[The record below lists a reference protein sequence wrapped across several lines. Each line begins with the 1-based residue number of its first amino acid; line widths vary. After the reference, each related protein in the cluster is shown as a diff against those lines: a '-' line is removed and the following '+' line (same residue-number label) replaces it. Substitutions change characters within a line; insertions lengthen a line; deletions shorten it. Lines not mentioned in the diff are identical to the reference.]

1 MPVARADRPAVVV
14 TRPAREAAGWLAD
27 LEAAGLSASLL
38 PLIAIG
44 PAPDVEAL
52 ARCRRA
58 LGAQAYAAVMFV
70 SANAVRGFLVDVV
83 DAPATGDIARSGKT
97 GDPGNAGEGAVSLV
111 PWPPITRA
119 WATGPGTRQAL
130 IAAGVPAA
138 QIDAPPDAPGRFD
151 SEALW
156 SQVATQVPAGAEVLV
171 VRGADGSGE
180 VAGRDWLSQQLAA
193 RGVRVAQVA
202 AYARALPAFGPK
214 EQDILTRALA
224 TRAWWLFSS
233 SEAVANLCLLAPGQ
247 DWQAARALCTHA
259 RIAAAAREAGFGE
272 VAETVPRPATVAAFL
287 QSRP

>member
-1 MPVARADRPAVVV
+1 MPAARADHPAVVV
-14 TRPAREAAGWLAD
+14 TRPAREAAGWLAE

-44 PAPDVEAL
+44 PAPDAEAL

-58 LGAQAYAAVMFV
+58 LAAQAYAAVMFV
-70 SANAVRGFLVDVV
+70 SANAVRGFLGDVLEVD
-83 DAPATGDIARSGKT
+83 DSGK
-97 GDPGNAGEGAVSLV
+97 AGGADHAGAGMASVV
-111 PWPPITRA
+111 TWPTLTRA

-130 IAAGVPAA
+130 IAARVPAA
-138 QIDAPPDAPGRFD
+138 QIDAPPEAPGRFD

-156 SQVATQVPAGAEVLV
+156 SQVATQVPVGAQVLV

-180 VAGRDWLSQQLAA
+180 VAGRDWLSQQLVA
-193 RGVRVAQVA
+193 RGARVAQVA
-202 AYARALPAFGPK
+202 AYARAFPAFGPS
-214 EQDILTRALA
+214 EQDTLSRALA
-224 TRAWWLFSS
+224 ARAWWLFSS
-233 SEAVANLCLLAPGQ
+233 SEAVGNLCQLAPGQ

-272 VAETVPRPATVAAFL
+272 VAETVPRPAAVAACL